1 MEMMNQN
8 RPGMT
13 DRAGLFILIA
23 FMGAGFVVGGGFSV
37 VLWKLMTGQ
46 SILQMQTSMMD
57 PAFVNEVRIIQTVLA
72 AFIFLI
78 PAIGAALILNKKPLN
93 YLGFAQKNS
102 FKTIGLGILV
112 MAATVVL
119 SGVLA
124 TMTEMIPL
132 SPGLTTYFKGL
143 EDTYMKQVKV
153 LSEMSGIPDLIIS
166 IIVMALAPAIFEEVF
181 FRGGFQQMMTR
192 ATGNVLVSVVVT
204 SLLFSAIHFSF
215 YGFLS
220 RTAMGIVLGFL
231 FARSGN
237 LWIPILAH
245 FFNNAVGVLQVYFLK
260 MSGKNIEDGMDD
272 KFPLALVFFAIP
284 AIFFLYKWYKNSIAK
299 DNSSLSE
306 TPINPSI

>member
-13 DRAGLFILIA
+13 DRAGVFILIA
-23 FMGAGFVVGGGFSV
+23 FMGAGFVIGGGFSV
-37 VLWKLMTGQ
+37 VLWKMITGQ
-46 SILQMQTSMMD
+46 SILQMQASMMD

-78 PAIGAALILNKKPLN
+78 PAIGAALILNKKPFT
-93 YLGFAQKNS
+93 YLGFAKKNS
-102 FKTIGLGILV
+102 LKSVGLGILV

-119 SGVLA
+119 SGALA

-143 EDTYMKQVKV
+143 EDAYMKQVKV
-153 LSEMSGIPDLIIS
+153 LSEMSGIPDLILS
-166 IIVMALAPAIFEEVF
+166 LIVMALAPAIFEEVF
-181 FRGGFQQMMTR
+181 FRGGFQQMMTK

-231 FARSGN
+231 FAKSGN

-245 FFNNAVGVLQVYFLK
+245 FFNNAVGVLQLYLLK

-272 KFPLALVFFAIP
+272 KFPLFVLFFAVP
-284 AIFFLYKWYKNSIAK
+284 AIFYLYKWFKNSIAN
-299 DNSSLSE
+299 DNSTLSD
-306 TPINPSI
+306 TPIKHSI

>member
-23 FMGAGFVVGGGFSV
+23 LMGAGFVVGGGLSV

-57 PAFVNEVRIIQTVLA
+57 PAFVNEVRIVQTVLA

-78 PAIGAALILNKKPLN
+78 PAIGAALILNKKPMS
-93 YLGFAQKNS
+93 YLGFSQKS
-102 FKTIGLGILV
+102 SLKTVGLGILV

-119 SGVLA
+119 SGALA
-124 TMTEMIPL
+124 TLTEMIPL

-143 EDTYMKQVKV
+143 EDAYMKQVKV
-153 LSEMSGIPDLIIS
+153 LSEMSGISDLIIS
-166 IIVMALAPAIFEEVF
+166 LVVMALAPAIFEEVF
-181 FRGGFQQMMTR
+181 FRGGFQQMMTKS
-192 ATGNVLVSVVVT
+192 TGNVLVSVVVT

-231 FARSGN
+231 FAKSGN

-245 FFNNAVGVLQVYFLK
+245 FFNNAVAVFQVYFLK
-260 MSGKNIEDGMDD
+260 MSDKNIEDSMDD
-272 KFPLALVFFAIP
+272 KFPLSVLFFAVP
-284 AIFFLYKWYKNSIAK
+284 AIFYLFKWYKNSISK
-299 DNSSLSE
+299 DNSTTFDS
-306 TPINPSI
+306 SIKKSI

>member
-1 MEMMNQN
+1 MDMMNQN

-37 VLWKLMTGQ
+37 VMWKMMTGQ
-46 SILQMQTSMMD
+46 SIQQMQASMMD

-78 PAIGAALILNKKPLN
+78 PAIGATLILNKKPLT

-102 FKTIGLGILV
+102 LKSVGLGILV

-119 SGVLA
+119 SGALA

-153 LSEMSGIPDLIIS
+153 LSEMSGVQDLLVCLV
-166 IIVMALAPAIFEEVF
+166 VMALAPAIFEEVF

-220 RTAMGIVLGFL
+220 RTAMGIVLGLL

-245 FFNNAVGVLQVYFLK
+245 FFNNAVAVLQVYYLT
-260 MSGKNIEDGMDD
+260 MSGKNIEDGMDY
-272 KFPLALVFFAIP
+272 KFPLSVLFFAVP
-284 AIFFLYKWYKNSIAK
+284 AIFYLFKWYKNSLAK
-299 DNSSLSE
+299 DKSSVSNI
-306 TPINPSI
+306 PIKESI